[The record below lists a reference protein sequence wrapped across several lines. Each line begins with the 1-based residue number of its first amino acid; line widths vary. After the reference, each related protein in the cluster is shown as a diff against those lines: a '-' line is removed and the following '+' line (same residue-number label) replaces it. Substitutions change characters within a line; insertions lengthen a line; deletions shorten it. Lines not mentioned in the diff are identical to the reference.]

1 MFVTSDPFPR
11 SCDVVIVG
19 AGAAG
24 LMAAV
29 HARANPRRQVV
40 VLDGAS
46 RPGAKILVSGGSRCN
61 VTNTVVSEQ
70 DFWGGRSTIVRK
82 ILRAYQPRDVVAF
95 FENQRVPLREEEDGK
110 LFPVS
115 NRSRDILEALL
126 RATAERGAMLHASA
140 RVTAIEQDGS
150 AFALSTSRG
159 VLTASAVVLATGGL
173 SLPKT
178 GSDGSGYAFAQALGH
193 TIVAPLPALAPLVL
207 DEIDPHAVNGDLSGV
222 SQTVEIAIWIDG
234 SISRRLSGSLL
245 WTHFGVS
252 GPVVLNAS
260 RHWGRA
266 RLEGRDV
273 RLTVNFR
280 PGRSFDQ
287 VEQLWIVGARK
298 RPTVSVRSE
307 LARDLPQAVAEALPK
322 ALSLDPTQ
330 ILANLSREDRRRLI
344 HALTAWP
351 LPVKATRGYNYAE
364 VTAGGIPLTEIDPA
378 TMESRLCPGLHLIG
392 EILDVD
398 GRIGG
403 FNFQWAWATGKVAGG
418 ALSDRSTPA
427 GDER

>member
-29 HARANPRRQVV
+29 HARANPTRQVV

-70 DFWGGRSTIVRK
+70 DFWGGRSTIVRRFFAPTNRGTSWPSSRISACPFARRK
-82 ILRAYQPRDVVAF
+82 TASSFLSRTDRETSSRRSCARRPSEAPYCTLGTRDGDRA
-95 FENQRVPLREEEDGK
+95 
-110 LFPVS
+110 S
-115 NRSRDILEALL
+115 
-126 RATAERGAMLHASA
+126 
-140 RVTAIEQDGS
+140 GS

-207 DEIDPHAVNGDLSGV
+207 DENDPHAVNGDLSGV

-273 RLTVNFR
+273 RLTVNFL

-322 ALSLDPTQ
+322 ALSLEPTQ

-344 HALTAWP
+344 HALTEWP
-351 LPVKATRGYNYAE
+351 LPVKETRGYNYAE

-418 ALSDRSTPA
+418 ALADRSTPA
-427 GDER
+427 GGGR